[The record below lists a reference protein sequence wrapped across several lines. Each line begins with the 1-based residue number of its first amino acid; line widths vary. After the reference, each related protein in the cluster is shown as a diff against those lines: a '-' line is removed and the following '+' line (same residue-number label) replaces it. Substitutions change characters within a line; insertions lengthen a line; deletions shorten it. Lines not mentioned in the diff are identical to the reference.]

1 MNTEI
6 NNMPRY
12 SGAQDVYRELVEDS
26 QQSWLLGLVAFAVVE
41 EQRIEWMRHHEG
53 SHGILP
59 NAEQVREWYE
69 RQPSGV
75 LLRARGT
82 AENALTAY
90 SEEVAAELDTDY
102 RKEIENGIVVAE
114 IRELKQFWPQ
124 FGVNVAGGLASAVL
138 FAAILTIVAFLV
150 FNDTSPVEIVK
161 KSREAPEGV
170 NHGK

>member
-1 MNTEI
+1 MDAQI
-6 NNMPRY
+6 SKMPRY
-12 SGAQDVYRELVEDS
+12 AGAQDIYRELVEDS
-26 QQSWLLGLVAFAVVE
+26 NQSWLLGLVAFAVIE

-59 NAEQVREWYE
+59 DADQVREWYE
-69 RQPSGV
+69 RQPSGM

-90 SEEVAAELDTDY
+90 SEEVAAELDTNF
-102 RKEIENGIVVAE
+102 RKEIENGIIVAE
-114 IRELKQFWPQ
+114 IRELNKFWPQ
-124 FGVNVAGGLASAVL
+124 FGVNVAGGLASAVV

-161 KSREAPEGV
+161 KSRETSEGV